1 MAVFDVKMMFCD
13 KQDATAAIT
22 SDAIDHV
29 ADYTNPLHNGHKMA
43 LCIAVADIA
52 GTSLAFTLEDS
63 DDGETFAPVMTSK
76 AFTAEELADPIV
88 VGLPFEHRRYL
99 RLVTAPSGITA
110 GTITAWLGND
120 YKFGHI
126 KEEEG
131 WEFHGEAE
139 SASGDTEG
147 TSGDTEGTS
156 GDTEGTTSG

>member
-22 SDAIDHV
+22 SAPIDFV
-29 ADYTNPLHNGHKMA
+29 AEYTNPMQNGHRMA
-43 LCIAVADIA
+43 LCIAVAEIA
-52 GTSLAFTLEDS
+52 GTGMAFTLEDS
-63 DDGETFAPVMTSK
+63 DDGATFAPVMTSRT
-76 AFTAEELADPIV
+76 FTAAELADPIV

-120 YKFGHI
+120 YKFGQL

-131 WEFHGEAE
+131 WEFHSETDE
-139 SASGDTEG
+139 
-147 TSGDTEGTS
+147 
-156 GDTEGTTSG
+156 TTSG